1 MTNVLLYRR
10 SIYLF
15 KNVARHDYPYRIG
28 SLKQIWKYVQKLQ
41 NICYRHTFHRNYQS
55 KYLNS

>member
-10 SIYLF
+10 SIYLL
-15 KNVARHDYPYRIG
+15 KNVARHDYPYRID

-41 NICYRHTFHRNYQS
+41 
-55 KYLNS
+55 KYLL